1 MMKQNK
7 IVLVAGSIETKEA
20 LSEQL
25 HELIGDFIQVESYAV
40 DDDFLPLFTDQLILL
55 SSNQIKR
62 EINEHLGEN
71 CSIIIAKRIINFSS
85 IETLFLIPEGEN
97 VLYVNDFPETVE
109 EALASVDKFGVQHL
123 NFIPYDPSKLLDPKI
138 KIAVTPGELDLVP
151 DTIETVINLGPRLID
166 MSTMITILTRFSI
179 LEAKLEAVSDR
190 YLQTITRL
198 SQKLRLATS
207 EANRSTDHLKTVVD
221 GVDGGILAIKQ
232 GNVTVINEVAEKIL
246 GLRRGQALNRRVG
259 QFIKDHEL
267 LYFISNADRAD
278 DLINIR
284 DQEILVHKFLI
295 EPDQTI
301 VLTLKNVSEERK
313 VEQSIRRD
321 LKKKGHLAKYT
332 FKQIVGEHQ
341 ELKATKVTASKLAK
355 TDLTVLIEGES
366 GTGKELFASSIHMA
380 SNRSKGPFLAINFSA
395 LPEDLVESEL
405 FGYEEGAFTGA
416 KKGGKKGLFEQANG
430 GTIFLDEIGDISLK
444 VQARLLRVL
453 QERELLRIGGEHI
466 IPIDV
471 RVVAATNKNLLNLI
485 DAGEFR
491 EDLYHRLKVLY
502 LHLPELRNRYSDIS
516 LLVRHFL
523 HEQGLGHVK
532 VEKEVIDIL
541 KEYPWYGNVRELKN
555 TIDYMLAVS
564 EDSCLTVDDIP
575 EERFFQRKPVIVKER
590 LGNQE
595 IERNTQSEKSFTK
608 EELQANPEL
617 LFILRTLQ
625 GLQQKG
631 EGASRKKVADLS
643 KLHFQY
649 ELTEQQV
656 RHRLE
661 LLEEEGYIKKRRG
674 RFGTRIMPKGEA
686 VLRST
691 PSL

>member
-1 MMKQNK
+1 MRQKE
-7 IVLVAGSIETKEA
+7 IVLIAGSNETRDA

-25 HELIGDFIQVESYAV
+25 HELIGDFILIKSYAV
-40 DDDFLPLFTDQLILL
+40 DDDSLPLFTDQLILL

-62 EINEHLGEN
+62 EVVEYIGEG
-71 CSIIIAKRIINFSS
+71 CSVIIAKRIINFSS
-85 IETLFLIPEGEN
+85 IETLFLIPEGES
-97 VLYVNDFPETVE
+97 VLYVNDFPETVD
-109 EALASVDKFGVQHL
+109 EALASVDKFGVHHL
-123 NFIPYDPSKLLDPKI
+123 NFIPYDPSKLPNPAI

-166 MSTMITILTRFSI
+166 MSTMIMILTRFSI
-179 LEAKLEAVSDR
+179 LESKLEAVSDR
-190 YLQTITRL
+190 YLHTITRL

-207 EANRSTDHLKTVVD
+207 EANRTTDHLKTVVD
-221 GVDGGILAIKQ
+221 GVDDGILAIKQ

-246 GLRRGQALNRRVG
+246 GLGRGQALNRRVG
-259 QFIKDHEL
+259 QSIKDQEL
-267 LYFISNADRAD
+267 LYFISNTDRDD
-278 DLINIR
+278 DLLNIK
-284 DQEILVHKFLI
+284 DQEILVHKFWI

-313 VEQSIRRD
+313 VEQRIRRD

-332 FKQIVGEHQ
+332 FDQIIGEHP
-341 ELKATKVTASKLAK
+341 ELKATKATAQKLAK
-355 TDLTVLIEGES
+355 TDLTILIEGES
-366 GTGKELFASSIHMA
+366 GTGKELFASSIHVA
-380 SNRSKGPFLAINFSA
+380 SNRSKGPFLAVNFSA

-471 RVVAATNKNLLNLI
+471 RIVAATNKNLLTLI
-485 DAGEFR
+485 EDGEFR
-491 EDLYHRLKVLY
+491 EDLYHRLKVLF
-502 LHLPELRNRYSDIS
+502 LHLPELRNRYSDIR

-532 VEKEVIDIL
+532 VEKDVIDIL
-541 KEYPWYGNVRELKN
+541 EQYPWYGNIRELKN

-564 EDSCLTVDDIP
+564 EGSCLTVDTIP
-575 EERFFQRKPVIVKER
+575 DDRFFQRKPSTAHIK
-590 LGNQE
+590 LGNE
-595 IERNTQSEKSFTK
+595 VMEKDNESDNLTK

-617 LFILRTLQ
+617 LFILRALQ
-625 GLQQKG
+625 SLQQKG
-631 EGASRKKVADLS
+631 EGASRKKVSDLS
-643 KLHFQY
+643 KLQFHY

-661 LLEEEGYIKKRRG
+661 LLEEQGYIKKRRG
-674 RFGTRIMPKGEA
+674 RFGTKIMPKGEA

-691 PSL
+691 PTA